1 MESVYL
7 DHAASAPLRPEA
19 RAALLPFLEGEFG
32 NPSSRHPLGVRAA
45 EAIERAREALAQA
58 LLVEPRQITFTS
70 GGTEAANLA
79 VLGLA
84 RATRS
89 RGRHVLVGA
98 TEHSCVRACAAELAR
113 EGFEVERVP
122 LDAHGEV
129 DLAAFAARVR
139 PDTALV
145 TQMLVNNETGV
156 VAPVARMAKLARAR
170 AVGVRFAVDA
180 VQAFGKLD
188 CALSEL
194 GVDALFLS
202 AHKLGGPK
210 GAGAVALAPGVP
222 CAPVLRGGGQE
233 HGLRP
238 GTENVAAI
246 VGFGV
251 AARLAEEQRTALSSR
266 LRELR
271 ARLLGRLG
279 DLEGLRVIE
288 SASGAQQP
296 GIVAL
301 VVPGAPAE
309 VRVHHLARR
318 GVFVSAG
325 AACQSHARELS
336 PGLRAIGLDDDSIRC
351 LLRLSLG
358 ASTTGE
364 DIDRAAQ
371 ALLDVSCELERAAS

>member
-1 MESVYL
+1 MQPVYL
-7 DHAASAPLRPEA
+7 DHAASSPLRPEA
-19 RAALLPFLEGEFG
+19 RAAVLPFLEGEYG
-32 NPSSRHPLGVRAA
+32 NPSSRHPLGARAA
-45 EAIERAREALAQA
+45 EAIARARETLAQA
-58 LLVEPRQITFTS
+58 LLVEPRQVTFTS

-84 RATRS
+84 RATRA

-113 EGFEVERVP
+113 EGFEVELVP

-139 PDTALV
+139 PDTALLA
-145 TQMLVNNETGV
+145 QMLVNNETGV
-156 VAPVARMAKLARAR
+156 IAPLARMAKLARAR
-170 AVGVRFAVDA
+170 AASVRIAVDA

-188 CALSEL
+188 CALCEL
-194 GVDALFLS
+194 GADALFLS

-210 GAGAVALAPGVP
+210 GAGALALAPGVS
-222 CAPVLRGGGQE
+222 CTPVLHGGGQE

-251 AARLAEEQRTALSSR
+251 AARLAQQQRPQWMTHVR
-266 LRELR
+266 RLR
-271 ARLLGRLG
+271 ARLLERLT
-279 DLEGLRVIE
+279 GLPGVRVVE
-288 SASGAQQP
+288 SASGAQEP
-296 GIVAL
+296 GILAL
-301 VVPGAPAE
+301 MLPGAPAE
-309 VRVHHLARR
+309 VRVHHLAQR

-336 PGLRAIGLDDDSIRC
+336 PALRAIGLDDESIRC
-351 LLRLSLG
+351 LLRLSVNL
-358 ASTTGE
+358 STTLE
-364 DIDRAAQ
+364 DIERAAQ
-371 ALLDVSCELERAAS
+371 ALLEVSRELERAAS

>member
-1 MESVYL
+1 MQPVYL
-7 DHAASAPLRPEA
+7 DHAATSPLRSEA
-19 RAALLPFLEGEFG
+19 RAALLPFLEGEYG

-45 EAIERAREALAQA
+45 EAIARARDEVAQA
-58 LLVEPRQITFTS
+58 LLVEPRQVTFTS

-84 RATRS
+84 RAART

-122 LDAHGEV
+122 LDARGEV

-139 PDTALV
+139 ADTVLV
-145 TQMLVNNETGV
+145 THMLVNNETGM
-156 VAPVARMAKLARAR
+156 VAPIARMAKLARSR
-170 AVGVRFAVDA
+170 APAVRVAVDA

-188 CALSEL
+188 CALAEL
-194 GVDALFLS
+194 SVDALFLS

-210 GAGAVALAPGVP
+210 GAGALVLAPGVS
-222 CAPVLRGGGQE
+222 CAPVLHGGGQE

-246 VGFGV
+246 VGFGA
-251 AARLAEEQRTALSSR
+251 AARLAEGHRMQLLPR

-271 ARLLGRLG
+271 ARLLGRLAS
-279 DLEGLRVIE
+279 LAGLRVIE
-288 SASGAQQP
+288 SATAQQP
-296 GIVAL
+296 GILAL
-301 VVPGAPAE
+301 VIPGAPAE
-309 VRVHHLARR
+309 VRVHHLAQR

-336 PGLRAIGLDDDSIRC
+336 PGLRAIGLDDDSIRRV
-351 LLRLSLG
+351 LRLSLG
-358 ASTTGE
+358 PTTTLE
-364 DIDRAAQ
+364 DVERAAQ
-371 ALLDVSCELERAAS
+371 ALLEVSCELERAAS

>member
-1 MESVYL
+1 MQPVYL
-7 DHAASAPLRPEA
+7 DHAATSPLRSEA
-19 RAALLPFLEGEFG
+19 RAALLPFLEGEYG

-45 EAIERAREALAQA
+45 EAIARARDEVAQA
-58 LLVEPRQITFTS
+58 LLVEPRQVTFTS

-84 RATRS
+84 RAARA

-122 LDAHGEV
+122 LDARGEV
-129 DLAAFAARVR
+129 DLAAFTARVR
-139 PDTALV
+139 ADTVLV
-145 TQMLVNNETGV
+145 THMLVNNETGM
-156 VAPVARMAKLARAR
+156 VAPIARMAKLARSR
-170 AVGVRFAVDA
+170 APTVRIAVDA

-188 CALSEL
+188 CALAEL

-210 GAGAVALAPGVP
+210 GAGALVLAPGVS
-222 CAPVLRGGGQE
+222 CAPVLHGGGQE

-246 VGFGV
+246 VGFGA
-251 AARLAEEQRTALSSR
+251 AARLAEGHRMQLLPR

-271 ARLLGRLG
+271 ACLLGRLA
-279 DLEGLRVIE
+279 DLSGLRVIE
-288 SASGAQQP
+288 SATAQQP
-296 GIVAL
+296 GILAL
-301 VVPGAPAE
+301 VIPGAPAE
-309 VRVHHLARR
+309 VRVHHLAQR

-336 PGLRAIGLDDDSIRC
+336 PGLRAIGLDDDSIRRV
-351 LLRLSLG
+351 LRLSLG
-358 ASTTGE
+358 PTTMLE
-364 DIDRAAQ
+364 DVERAAQ
-371 ALLDVSCELERAAS
+371 ALLEVSCELERAAS

>member
-1 MESVYL
+1 MQSVYL
-7 DHAASAPLRPEA
+7 DHAASSPLRPEA
-19 RAALLPFLEGEFG
+19 RAALLPFLEAEYG

-45 EAIERAREALAQA
+45 EAIARARESLAQA
-58 LLVEPRQITFTS
+58 LLVEPRQVTFTS

-84 RATRS
+84 RAMRA
-89 RGRHVLVGA
+89 RARHVLVGA

-122 LDAHGEV
+122 LDARGEV
-129 DLAAFAARVR
+129 DLAAFAERVR

-156 VAPVARMAKLARAR
+156 IAPVARMAKLARAR
-170 AVGVRFAVDA
+170 AASVRIAVDA

-188 CALSEL
+188 CALSEV
-194 GVDALFLS
+194 GADALFLS

-210 GAGAVALAPGVP
+210 GAGALVLAPGVN
-222 CAPVLRGGGQE
+222 CAPVLHGGGQE

-251 AARLAEEQRTALSSR
+251 AARIAEAQRPEWASR
-266 LRELR
+266 VRELR
-271 ARLLGRLG
+271 ARLLERLA
-279 DLEGLRVIE
+279 GLPGARVVE

-309 VRVHHLARR
+309 VRVHHLAQR

-336 PGLRAIGLDDDSIRC
+336 PGLRAIGLDDESIRC
-351 LLRLSLG
+351 MLRLSFRE
-358 ASTTGE
+358 STTPAE
-364 DIDRAAQ
+364 IDRAAQ
-371 ALLDVSCELERAAS
+371 ALLEVSCELERAAS

>member
-1 MESVYL
+1 MEPVYL
-7 DHAASAPLRPEA
+7 DHAATSPLRPEA
-19 RAALLPFLEGEFG
+19 RAALLPFLDGEYG

-45 EAIERAREALAQA
+45 EALARAREALAQA
-58 LLVEPRQITFTS
+58 LLVEPRQVTFTS

-79 VLGLA
+79 TLGLA
-84 RATRS
+84 HATRA

-113 EGFEVERVP
+113 EGFEVERIP
-122 LDAHGEV
+122 LDTRGEV

-139 PDTALV
+139 ADTVLV
-145 TQMLVNNETGV
+145 AQMLVNNETGV

-170 AVGVRFAVDA
+170 AASVRIAVDA

-188 CALSEL
+188 CALPEL
-194 GVDALFLS
+194 GADALFLS

-210 GAGAVALAPGVP
+210 GAGALVLASGVS
-222 CAPVLRGGGQE
+222 CAPVLHGGGQE

-246 VGFGV
+246 VGFGA
-251 AARLAEEQRTALSSR
+251 AARLAEQQRTQLVPR

-271 ARLLGRLG
+271 ARLLERLAS
-279 DLEGLRVIE
+279 LPGLRVIE
-288 SASGAQQP
+288 SASGEQQP

-301 VVPGAPAE
+301 VLPGAPAE
-309 VRVHHLARR
+309 VRVHHLAQR

-336 PGLRAIGLDDDSIRC
+336 PGLRAIGLDDETIRRV
-351 LLRLSLG
+351 LRVSLG
-358 ASTTGE
+358 ATTTLE

-371 ALLDVSCELERAAS
+371 ALLEVSCELERAAS

>member
-1 MESVYL
+1 MYL
-7 DHAASAPLRPEA
+7 DHAARAPLRPEA
-19 RAALLPFLEGEFG
+19 RAALLPFLLSEFG

-58 LLVEPRQITFTS
+58 LLVEPRQVTFTS

-84 RATRS
+84 RATRA

-129 DLAAFAARVR
+129 DLTAFAARVR

-145 TQMLVNNETGV
+145 IQMLVNNETGV
-156 VAPVARMAKLARAR
+156 VAPVARMAKLARA
-170 AVGVRFAVDA
+170 ASVRFAVDA

-210 GAGAVALAPGVP
+210 GAGAVALAQGVP
-222 CAPVLRGGGQE
+222 CAPVLHGGGQE
-233 HGLRP
+233 HELRP
-238 GTENVAAI
+238 GMENVAAI

-271 ARLLGRLG
+271 SRLLERLS
-279 DLEGLRVIE
+279 DLRGLRVIE

-301 VVPGAPAE
+301 VVPGAPAK

-336 PGLRAIGLDDDSIRC
+336 PSLRAIGLDDDSIRC
-351 LLRLSLG
+351 SLRLSLG
-358 ASTTGE
+358 AATTGE

-371 ALLDVSCELERAAS
+371 ALLQVSCELERAAS

>member
-1 MESVYL
+1 MQSVYL
-7 DHAASAPLRPEA
+7 DHAASSPLRPEA
-19 RAALLPFLEGEFG
+19 RAALLPFLEAEYG

-45 EAIERAREALAQA
+45 EAIARARDSLAQA
-58 LLVEPRQITFTS
+58 LLVEPRQVTFTS

-84 RATRS
+84 RAMRA
-89 RGRHVLVGA
+89 RARHVLVGA

-122 LDAHGEV
+122 LDARGEI

-156 VAPVARMAKLARAR
+156 IAPVARMAKLARAR
-170 AVGVRFAVDA
+170 AASVRIAVDA

-188 CALSEL
+188 CALSEV
-194 GVDALFLS
+194 GADALFLS

-210 GAGAVALAPGVP
+210 GAGALVLAPGVS
-222 CAPVLRGGGQE
+222 CAPVLHGGGQE

-251 AARLAEEQRTALSSR
+251 AARIAEAQRPEWASR
-266 LRELR
+266 VRELR
-271 ARLLGRLG
+271 ARLLERLA
-279 DLEGLRVIE
+279 GLPGARVVE

-309 VRVHHLARR
+309 VRVHHLAQR

-336 PGLRAIGLDDDSIRC
+336 PGLRAIGLDDESIRC
-351 LLRLSLG
+351 MLRLSFRE
-358 ASTTGE
+358 STTPAE
-364 DIDRAAQ
+364 IDRAAQ
-371 ALLDVSCELERAAS
+371 ALLEVSCELERAAS

>member
-1 MESVYL
+1 MQPVYL
-7 DHAASAPLRPEA
+7 DHAATSPLRSEA
-19 RAALLPFLEGEFG
+19 RAALLPFLEGEYG

-45 EAIERAREALAQA
+45 EAIARARDEVAQA
-58 LLVEPRQITFTS
+58 LLVEPRQVTFTS

-84 RATRS
+84 RAARA

-122 LDAHGEV
+122 LDARGEV

-139 PDTALV
+139 ADTVLV
-145 TQMLVNNETGV
+145 THMLVNNETGM
-156 VAPVARMAKLARAR
+156 VAPIARMAKLARSR
-170 AVGVRFAVDA
+170 APAVRVAVDA

-188 CALSEL
+188 CALAEL
-194 GVDALFLS
+194 SVDALFLS

-210 GAGAVALAPGVP
+210 GAGALVLAPGVS
-222 CAPVLRGGGQE
+222 CAPVLHGGGQE

-246 VGFGV
+246 VGFGA
-251 AARLAEEQRTALSSR
+251 AARLAEGHRMQLLPR

-271 ARLLGRLG
+271 ARLLGRLAS
-279 DLEGLRVIE
+279 LAGLRVIE
-288 SASGAQQP
+288 SATAQQP
-296 GIVAL
+296 GILAL
-301 VVPGAPAE
+301 VIPGAPAE
-309 VRVHHLARR
+309 VRVHHLAQR

-325 AACQSHARELS
+325 AACQSHAREFS
-336 PGLRAIGLDDDSIRC
+336 PGLRAIGLDDDSIRRV
-351 LLRLSLG
+351 LRLSLG
-358 ASTTGE
+358 PTTTLE
-364 DIDRAAQ
+364 DVERAAQ
-371 ALLDVSCELERAAS
+371 ALLEVSCELERAAS